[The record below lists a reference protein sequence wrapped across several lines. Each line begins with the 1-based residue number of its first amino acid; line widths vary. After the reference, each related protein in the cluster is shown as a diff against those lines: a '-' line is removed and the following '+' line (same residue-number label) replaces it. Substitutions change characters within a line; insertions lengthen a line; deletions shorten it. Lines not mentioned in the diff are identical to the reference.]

1 MGASALHGKYFLNMT
16 RFPPV
21 FTYNLSIHFNE
32 VFSRVHMVEGNPS
45 YLIFYLYMH
54 DEHWPPKRSDKAAA
68 ATTSPAIR
76 RSVNAT
82 YAAVDTPTI
91 IEVKGNKEI
100 LHDHKML
107 RPRGRHF
114 KKLATHQRF
123 TTDFCMWFLM
133 IELYFLFG
141 RSLELLGILKLWYWL
156 IIDCSWCL
164 WCCNF
169 QFISSNNS

>member
-1 MGASALHGKYFLNMT
+1 MKRQKMLETKIFLLRSLGASALHGKYFLNMT

-107 RPRGRHF
+107 RPRGRHL
-114 KKLATHQRF
+114 KKVGHTSAVYNRF
-123 TTDFCMWFLM
+123 LHVIFNDRTIFFVWP
-133 IELYFLFG
+133 
-141 RSLELLGILKLWYWL
+141 
-156 IIDCSWCL
+156 
-164 WCCNF
+164 
-169 QFISSNNS
+169 